1 MGHHYDEE
9 QRDQAIAD
17 AARRHAAAIR
27 TNILT
32 GHEQTLKFAADD
44 LAERMCAPGVTEQLI
59 RSALSCGPLLA
70 GQMLID
76 MVQKGIDADAELAA
90 IREIERAEKF
100 AKADPDNCRA
110 RTRAVAE
117 FRAVAA

>member
-1 MGHHYDEE
+1 MGYHYDEE

-17 AARRHAAAIR
+17 AARRHAKAIDANISEDHKQTLHDIGNALGDRLANNETMGLLIR
-27 TNILT
+27 T
-32 GHEQTLKFAADD
+32 A
-44 LAERMCAPGVTEQLI
+44 RMCN
-59 RSALSCGPLLA
+59 ALLV
-70 GQMLID
+70 GQMVCDLI
-76 MVQKGIDADAELAA
+76 QKCIDADAELEA
-90 IREIERAEKF
+90 EKEVDRAEQF